1 MKPIYLFLSLFVM
14 LPLSVDA
21 RENTIRFSVNQA
33 VKAAVADNP
42 YVKEA
47 QEHINAAHQAVRRSR
62 ADLFATA
69 GLNYA
74 YTGLNEQ
81 PIMKTAQGETPTA
94 HTRQYAWNLT
104 LTQPLFTGYALS
116 TAVEISKLGVMD
128 RKILK
133 ETTILDLARDVK
145 IACYNLL
152 LSRKMLMVAQSEVDS
167 LTAHWKVAD
176 RFYNRE
182 LIPKNDLLRSEV
194 ALADSKQTLEA
205 RRADVISAM
214 ALLNRLMNAD
224 INRTVAVEDVGP
236 VPDAETDLHS
246 LVESALDRR
255 PVIRGLKN
263 SLEQALLSEKLSKSS
278 HYPTV
283 SLQGRYGR
291 NGDDITGRDNAYT
304 NSESAAV
311 SLRIGWTF
319 FDWGK
324 TTAGVNQARFH
335 TRAIRQKI
343 RGTEALIRQQVK
355 DTVLRRDVAKK
366 NIQTAEKSLAQAREN
381 FRITNVQYAQQVT
394 TSDVVLD
401 ARTFLTR
408 ADSNYYRSVY
418 GYMASLADLDR
429 VIGNMDPLIEL
440 KTK

>member
-69 GLNYA
+69 GLNYT
-74 YTGLNEQ
+74 YTGLNDQ

-176 RFYNRE
+176 RFYNQE

-236 VPDAETDLHS
+236 VPDVEPDLHS

-343 RGTEALIRQQVK
+343 RGTEAFIRQQVK

-429 VIGNMDPLIEL
+429 AVGNMDPLIEL